1 MSFVLFNE
9 IGYLKEHNPL
19 DTNEVA
25 KIVSSFHQDQ
35 LMPYK
40 AITVDTHTHTHTHTH
55 TLCSI
60 KQFCTAF
67 CMEILYFVSI
77 FNCSAVTLIIYISNK
92 STN

>member
-40 AITVDTHTHTHTHTH
+40 AITVDTHTHTHTHT
-55 TLCSI
+55 LFVVLNSFAPRFVW
-60 KQFCTAF
+60 KFCILFQYLTA
-67 CMEILYFVSI
+67 LQSH
-77 FNCSAVTLIIYISNK
+77 
-92 STN
+92 